1 MTGQTPCAYKVGQLR
16 HDVAPGQTMTDGE
29 RFIAQLPRK
38 TRFYDRNERRAYEMT
53 RAVAA
58 RLIDV
63 PDLVGKALSYMERH
77 MKDPSQ
83 ARPYAIWRDVLG
95 REVED
100 IVRLLLEDSPKGAFL
115 RETQPVFCVFSLDE
129 RERILSRARAND
141 AQILVGDARP

>member
-1 MTGQTPCAYKVGQLR
+1 MI
-16 HDVAPGQTMTDGE
+16 DGE
-29 RFIAQLPRK
+29 QFIAQLPRK
-38 TRFYDRNERRAYEMT
+38 TRFYDRNERRTYEMT

-58 RLIDV
+58 RLIDA

-83 ARPYAIWRDVLG
+83 SRQYAIWRDLLG

-115 RETQPVFCVFSLDE
+115 RETQPVFCVFPLDE

-141 AQILVGDARP
+141 AQILVGDARQ